1 MFELVINLKTAK
13 ASIVCSIFTTTIL
26 ATILG
31 AGQWDTVCQAPG
43 R

>member
-1 MFELVINLKTAK
+1 VQLSAIAEIRIRRTAPH
-13 ASIVCSIFTTTIL
+13 AAEPPQPTCR
-26 ATILG
+26 